1 MARYIP
7 PHKRNAPAGD
17 SITSPQAPSVRAP
30 APRQQ
35 PSDQRKPLNIPRDFF
50 HAHLHTLSPLLQDL
64 EALKAEFESDTNVE
78 RMFASNRAHSAA
90 ITIKPLE
97 VSARPP
103 NTAETNVPSSHFA
116 NQFKGAMDEV
126 DAQSG
131 GKLRDGGVKVFLDLG
146 CAPGGFSKWVL
157 EQNPEAKGLG
167 VTLPPEVGG
176 LPMIMEGVLQDDSRY
191 GCIYRD
197 VTDRPAEISY
207 AHPPGAKDRSAG
219 CIPPQCDLVI
229 AGSIYRDEHTADPS
243 RTGPPPVRQRAR
255 QQLVFSQLL
264 AALRNLKRGG
274 TLVLVSNMK
283 PHLHNLEILCFLKEM
298 FATLVPVKPKQ
309 VHTIRSSFYLVAL
322 DFNLDAAKARDAFAR
337 LEANLETIA
346 CADDEKGVGHVLL
359 LDGSEADIVARYSE
373 FLMQFYEP
381 LWSSQ
386 LQAIQRKLAGL
397 RRNKR
402 SGHGSAGS
410 DRGWGDRS
418 TGRGGRSQQDRW

>member
-1 MARYIP
+1 MARYVP
-7 PHKRNAPAGD
+7 PHKRNGPAAD
-17 SITSPQAPSVRAP
+17 SITFPQASSATRP
-30 APRQQ
+30 QQ
-35 PSDQRKPLNIPRDFF
+35 PSDPRKPLVIPRDFF

-64 EALKAEFESDTNVE
+64 EALKAEFESDSNVE

-90 ITIKPLE
+90 ITIKPSE

-157 EQNPEAKGLG
+157 EQNPEARGMG

-176 LPMIMEGVLQDDSRY
+176 LPMIMEGVLQDETRY

-207 AHPPGAKDRSAG
+207 AHPADSKERAAVDCS
-219 CIPPQCDLVI
+219 PPQCDLVI

-255 QQLVFSQLL
+255 QTLIFSQLL
-264 AALRNLKRGG
+264 AALRNLQPGG
-274 TLVLVSNMK
+274 TLVVVSNMK
-283 PHLHNLEILCFLKEM
+283 PHLHNLEILCFLKEV
-298 FATLVPVKPKQ
+298 FGSLVPVKPKQ

-322 DFNLDAAKARDAFAR
+322 DFNLDAANARKAFAR

-346 CADDEKGVGHVLL
+346 RADDEMGVEHVLL
-359 LDGSEADIVARYSE
+359 LDGPEDDIVARYGE
-373 FLMQFYEP
+373 FVINFYEP
-381 LWSSQ
+381 LWQSQ
-386 LQAIQRKLAGL
+386 LLAIQRKLAGL

-402 SGHGSAGS
+402 SGGGSAGG

-418 TGRGGRSQQDRW
+418 GGRGDRSNQGRW